1 MDSIEQVILDEDS
14 DFSDHENENHL
25 VESDSDEI
33 LEEETDQERSEDKLS
48 DDETDEEV
56 SDQEE
61 IDDELS
67 DDETDQDETDQEGTD
82 DELNLDEALEETTI
96 ELIYH
101 DIQKM
106 KSEMKEVKKELNNL
120 NRSWTHMVQGTVSS
134 IISSITD
141 IAILAALI
149 YIITK

>member
-25 VESDSDEI
+25 IESESEEVVNEESDEEVSDDESDE
-33 LEEETDQERSEDKLS
+33 EVVSDDETDEVVSDDETDEVVS
-48 DDETDEEV
+48 DDETDEE
-56 SDQEE
+56 
-61 IDDELS
+61 
-67 DDETDQDETDQEGTD
+67 G
-82 DELNLDEALEETTI
+82 NLDEALNDTTV

-120 NRSWTHMVQGTVSS
+120 NRSWTHMIQGTVSS

-149 YIITK
+149 YVITK